1 MRRMVARRSDSNC
14 ASERRRARLGARSDI
29 PSASLPQPRGCVA
42 IGFCI
47 ARAKNASDV
56 SHTSLE
62 RPRGVCLPFVTGIA
76 SFRMQRCPPAAA
88 AYRSVGQPLHHY
100 PSVSR
105 PPQLR
110 ASVAQSAHGG
120 DRANTSHK

>member
-1 MRRMVARRSDSNC
+1 MRRMVARRSDLVRLGQ
-14 ASERRRARLGARSDI
+14 RRRGGWLAERYSLGKS
-29 PSASLPQPRGCVA
+29 PSTSSCVA

-62 RPRGVCLPFVTGIA
+62 RPRGVCLLFVSGIA

>member
-1 MRRMVARRSDSNC
+1 MLCVSGGVRGWAR
-14 ASERRRARLGARSDI
+14 GAIEPRQV
-29 PSASLPQPRGCVA
+29 SLKSSCVA

-62 RPRGVCLPFVTGIA
+62 RPRGVCLLFVSGIA

-110 ASVAQSAHGG
+110 ASVAQNAHGG